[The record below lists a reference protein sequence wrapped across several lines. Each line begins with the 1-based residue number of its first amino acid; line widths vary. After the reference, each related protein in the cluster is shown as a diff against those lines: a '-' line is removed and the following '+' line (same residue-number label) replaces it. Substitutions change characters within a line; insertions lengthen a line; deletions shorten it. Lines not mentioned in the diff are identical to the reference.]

1 MLSPRHF
8 SLDQLRGAQRV
19 KDREA
24 ERTLNE
30 ASLTR
35 PGVAATTSTN
45 PANGGYTFSGPLGS
59 LPGVYGTILG

>member
-24 ERTLNE
+24 ERSQNE
-30 ASLTR
+30 TSTR
-35 PGVAATTSTN
+35 PAATTSTQP
-45 PANGGYTFSGPLGS
+45 PAKGGYIFSGPLGS
-59 LPGVYGTILG
+59 LPSVYGTILG